1 MRTLSE
7 GGKQGLSRPLATG
20 FVARSRG
27 HLPFSV
33 ACTLHPQLRGEG
45 QGREGQEWDMLA
57 DYQWLSF
64 PVQHPPGKVPR
75 KLLLNKYRA
84 FLKKHPTYFGFHLTA
99 AG

>member
-1 MRTLSE
+1 
-7 GGKQGLSRPLATG
+7 
-20 FVARSRG
+20 
-27 HLPFSV
+27 
-33 ACTLHPQLRGEG
+33 
-45 QGREGQEWDMLA
+45 MLA